1 MQKNRSASDA
11 LTSYNSLV
19 SLAYDYLIGALT
31 PYGRIPVIK
40 AMEHEAFIKH
50 LNVRIMDKIKKKSKR
65 IETFSIVHPNA
76 AGIDVAD
83 TSMVVAVSPE
93 IVEENVK
100 TFGCFTCDLHDIVH
114 WLQEWEIETVA
125 MESTGV
131 YWVQLF
137 LLLQEYGFEVFLVNA
152 KHVKNV
158 SGRKKDDSDAA
169 WIQKLHSCGLLSNSF
184 QPDEQTRA
192 LRNLVRHRKTL
203 IRDAA
208 RYLNRIQK
216 VMELMNIKLH
226 TVISDMAGKSGQ
238 DILRAILAGER
249 DAERLASLC
258 DKRIKATHQEIVKS
272 LQGHW
277 RNEYLF
283 ELDQSFQTYHF
294 LHEKIHNCEKE
305 IEKHLTT
312 IAKSGRPDEPL
323 VIDHKIKRKK
333 NVKNQPCFN
342 VTAYLKSIVGIDVT
356 EITGISEV
364 TALEVFSET
373 GFDLSKWKNDK
384 ALASWLGSAPNTRES
399 NNKVIS
405 SRIMKKKHHA
415 GQAFRMAAA
424 SLHSSKSPLGD
435 FFRRIRARAGAGK
448 ATVATAR
455 KIAVIFYHMVTEK
468 TNFNPEKLIRSQQ
481 LYKDHKIKILEKQ
494 LAKLKAA

>member
-19 SLAYDYLIGALT
+19 SLANDYLIGALT
-31 PYGRIPVIK
+31 PYGRLPVIK

-50 LNVRIMDKIKKKSKR
+50 LNVKIMDKIKKNSKR

-100 TFGCFTCDLHDIVH
+100 TFGCFTCDLHDIAH
-114 WLQEWEIETVA
+114 WLQEFEIETVA

-258 DKRIKATHQEIVKS
+258 DKRIKATLS
-272 LQGHW
+272 L
-277 RNEYLF
+277 
-283 ELDQSFQTYHF
+283 
-294 LHEKIHNCEKE
+294 IH
-305 IEKHLTT
+305 I
-312 IAKSGRPDEPL
+312 
-323 VIDHKIKRKK
+323 
-333 NVKNQPCFN
+333 
-342 VTAYLKSIVGIDVT
+342 
-356 EITGISEV
+356 
-364 TALEVFSET
+364 
-373 GFDLSKWKNDK
+373 
-384 ALASWLGSAPNTRES
+384 
-399 NNKVIS
+399 
-405 SRIMKKKHHA
+405 
-415 GQAFRMAAA
+415 
-424 SLHSSKSPLGD
+424 
-435 FFRRIRARAGAGK
+435 
-448 ATVATAR
+448 
-455 KIAVIFYHMVTEK
+455 
-468 TNFNPEKLIRSQQ
+468 
-481 LYKDHKIKILEKQ
+481 
-494 LAKLKAA
+494 